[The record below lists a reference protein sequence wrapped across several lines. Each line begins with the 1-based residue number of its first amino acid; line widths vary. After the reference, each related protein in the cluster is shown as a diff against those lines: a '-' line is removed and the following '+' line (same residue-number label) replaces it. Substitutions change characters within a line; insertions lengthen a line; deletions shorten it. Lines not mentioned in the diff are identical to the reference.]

1 MLVRMHALTC
11 TRVLCMHYNGLLDV
25 CMYAYADVHRGCLDL
40 YIDIWQ
46 FKNVWIM
53 TLLYGSHN
61 GVVNTLRKLIRILR
75 DLHIACL
82 VSFYQYHI
90 VESWDRCSR
99 VYLITTHHTSL
110 MLLNNN
116 NNKWVT

>member
-1 MLVRMHALTC
+1 MLVRMHGLTC

-61 GVVNTLRKLIRILR
+61 GVVNTLRKLIRI
-75 DLHIACL
+75 
-82 VSFYQYHI
+82 
-90 VESWDRCSR
+90 SR
-99 VYLITTHHTSL
+99 VWFPFINITLLRAGTDAPVFTSSQRI
-110 MLLNNN
+110 
-116 NNKWVT
+116 TRH